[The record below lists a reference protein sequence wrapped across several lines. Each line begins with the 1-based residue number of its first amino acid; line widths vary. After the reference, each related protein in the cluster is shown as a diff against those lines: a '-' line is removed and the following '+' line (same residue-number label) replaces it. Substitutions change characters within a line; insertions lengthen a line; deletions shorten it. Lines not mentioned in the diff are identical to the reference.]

1 MLLHL
6 LLLTLSCLFSLFFNH
21 LRWQGKRVHVVNSA
35 QNFGSL
41 TLTLLLLVVEHD
53 ALAQALGQNFFCLEA
68 ESFGNFTRR
77 GDARF
82 LNLFDRDTRGARFA
96 NPVSIL
102 EAFFEF
108 YF

>member
-1 MLLHL
+1 V
-6 LLLTLSCLFSLFFNH
+6 LFRS
-21 LRWQGKRVHVVNSA
+21 VNGA
-35 QNFGSL
+35 QNLGSL

-53 ALAQALGQNFFCLEA
+53 ALAQALGQNIFRLEA
-68 ESFGNFTRR
+68 KCFCNFTRR

-82 LNLFDRDTRGARFA
+82 LNLFDRDTRGASFA